1 MRCLFSILNVTTFP
15 WLPSLKCWTPGE
27 SFCHDH
33 RAHFTDEETGVER
46 CGDSLTLM
54 QLSVPGKPGS
64 RPGRSECSTL
74 VPATPPL
81 PAFLTVPLFLS
92 LRIPPQPGEHRQ
104 CAVFLWGHL
113 LSGRGSSV
121 SVTLPGVSQRLQRA
135 RPEVP
140 SSCLC
145 PAPAEEGPCLGLAAH
160 PAGLASSQS
169 PHSLKVWRPGALP
182 SSGRTWT
189 WGGPG
194 QG

>member
-1 MRCLFSILNVTTFP
+1 M
-15 WLPSLKCWTPGE
+15 
-27 SFCHDH
+27 
-33 RAHFTDEETGVER
+33 
-46 CGDSLTLM
+46 
-54 QLSVPGKPGS
+54 PGKPGS

-113 LSGRGSSV
+113 LNGWGSSV

-140 SSCLC
+140 SSLPVSC
-145 PAPAEEGPCLGLAAH
+145 PRGGRALPGPGRPSCWLGLL
-160 PAGLASSQS
+160 PKPTFFEGLETRGSSQ
-169 PHSLKVWRPGALP
+169 LRQDLDMGWPGAGVTMHLKLP
-182 SSGRTWT
+182 RLKTACPPPFLHSSPRLDQLREPLRSG
-189 WGGPG
+189 
-194 QG
+194 